1 MAIYYV
7 IRGNQ
12 VVTKIDTSAGDVVA
26 LPVLGGGDAMSLIN
40 QEHATN
46 LMSNL
51 SLTKQQALDALG
63 IGDITE
69 GQIRTLFIARN
80 PQSGYGA
87 IAPYKLIDIGEYAL
101 WQCNGQQEDLLSV
114 HGVLWGLPPIETLGL
129 LAVVNSFGSTF
140 YNSAVRTAMGMT
152 IAQALARR
160 DKIADFLEGQ
170 GYSNTATL
178 RVATTEHDQI
188 AGIVMALGY
197 TMAQLWNAMF
207 DV

>member
-1 MAIYYV
+1 M
-7 IRGNQ
+7 
-12 VVTKIDTSAGDVVA
+12 
-26 LPVLGGGDAMSLIN
+26 
-40 QEHATN
+40 
-46 LMSNL
+46 
-51 SLTKQQALDALG
+51 
-63 IGDITE
+63 GDITE